1 MNRWILVI
9 VLVVLAVAAGTAV
22 FWWYTRPLPRLT
34 VTTWPGVYGR
44 SQAIAMLHPYGEQ
57 KRVNVRIAEYDGGL
71 DHLRE
76 EVSAHVYDWD
86 VIDFELED
94 ATAACHAGLLEP
106 VDASSLP
113 RGSDGTAAGDDF
125 VKGAIGPCW
134 VGSVVFS
141 QIIAYPRD
149 KLTGKPPET
158 LADFFDLGKFPGPR
172 ALRRSSAKFNLEMA
186 LLADGV
192 APSQVYPLLST
203 DAGVSRA
210 LAKLATISGSI
221 VWWTQP
227 SEPIDM
233 LVHGRAVLAT
243 ALNGDAYDAQRNARD
258 IGIVWDRQLYELDV
272 FGVPRGDHRK
282 QRAMDFIRFATG
294 SVPLAHA
301 AEWVPYGPARHSSLK
316 LVGKNPEFGIPM
328 RSYLPTANENF
339 GTAFPIDDGWWLI
352 HGASIDVQWQAWLN
366 RLGATTGKSH

>member
-9 VLVVLAVAAGTAV
+9 ALIVLAVVAGGGV

-86 VIDFELED
+86 VIDFELDD
-94 ATAACHAGLLEP
+94 ATAACRAGLLEP
-106 VDASSLP
+106 VDAASLP
-113 RGSDGTAAGDDF
+113 RGSDGTEAADDF

-134 VGSVVFS
+134 VGNVVFS
-141 QIIAYPRD
+141 QIIAYTPGRFASR
-149 KLTGKPPET
+149 PPKS
-158 LADFFDLGKFPGPR
+158 LADFFDIKTFPGPR

-203 DAGVSRA
+203 AMGVRRA
-210 LAKLATISGSI
+210 LAKLASIGSSI

-227 SEPIDM
+227 SEPVDM
-233 LVHGRAVLAT
+233 LAHGRVALAT
-243 ALNGDAYDAQRNARD
+243 VLNGDAYDAQRNGRVV
-258 IGIVWDRQLYELDV
+258 GVVWDRQLYELDV

-282 QRAMDFIRFATG
+282 ARAMDFIRFATG
-294 SVPLAHA
+294 SVPLARA
-301 AEWVPYGPARHSSLK
+301 AEWVPYGPARRSSLK
-316 LVGKNPEFGIPM
+316 LVGKNPEFGNPM
-328 RSYLPTANENF
+328 EPYLPTANQNF
-339 GTAFPIDDGWWLI
+339 ATAFAIDDGWWLT
-352 HGASIDVQWQAWLN
+352 HGAAIDVRWQAWLN
-366 RLGATTGKSH
+366 RVDATTGKSH